1 MPCAAVSR
9 RDFLARTGALAL
21 ASAVPLRA
29 QVRERPPNV
38 VLIYAD
44 DQGYGDAAC
53 YGADYPTPNLD
64 RMAQEGVRF
73 TDYYSPYASC
83 SPSRAGMLTGCY
95 PPRVSMNH
103 VLGPRAGIGLNPEE
117 TTIADMLKP
126 LGYATA
132 CVGKWHIGDYPDFLP
147 TKQGF
152 DEYFGLPYS
161 NDMWPVGY
169 DGKPRPK
176 KNYPP
181 LPLIEGDKVIE
192 TIDNLDEQAQLTTRY
207 TEKAVDFIRRNAA
220 RPFFLYL
227 PHTMVHVPIAV
238 SDKFKGKSGKG
249 LFGDAVMELDWS
261 VGQILQAI
269 QQIGQDQ
276 NTLVIY
282 TSDNGPWLNFGNHAG
297 SVGPLRGGKGNTFDG
312 GQREIGLMRWPGTI
326 PAGLV
331 QTEPASSIDLLP
343 TIAEITGAALP
354 EKKIDG
360 LSMLPLMRGDRKAK
374 CPHEALL
381 FYYGSGQLQAIR
393 SGRWKLHFP
402 HSYRSY
408 EGVAPGK
415 DGFPG
420 KYAKGKIGL
429 ELFDLRAEIGERT
442 NVAEANPDVVKRL
455 QDLAKTMDDEIQRNK
470 RPPGRRPGAV
480 PEKIVAK
487 PLQPKPIAAD
497 AHGAFVCPALHAR
510 LANPDGARYVESQY
524 RKNIGNWHSLDLVVS
539 WQLQD
544 LPAGRYRVV
553 VRQALEH
560 PLAGGEFVVSVGD
573 AKVQGNVKT
582 TPSWRECVDV
592 DAGIVAVP
600 KPGTQTVSIQGTKL
614 SSGRCVMNL
623 NCLRLVPVR

>member
-1 MPCAAVSR
+1 
-9 RDFLARTGALAL
+9 
-21 ASAVPLRA
+21 
-29 QVRERPPNV
+29 
-38 VLIYAD
+38 
-44 DQGYGDAAC
+44 
-53 YGADYPTPNLD
+53 
-64 RMAQEGVRF
+64 
-73 TDYYSPYASC
+73 
-83 SPSRAGMLTGCY
+83 
-95 PPRVSMNH
+95 
-103 VLGPRAGIGLNPEE
+103 
-117 TTIADMLKP
+117 
-126 LGYATA
+126 
-132 CVGKWHIGDYPDFLP
+132 
-147 TKQGF
+147 
-152 DEYFGLPYS
+152 
-161 NDMWPVGY
+161 
-169 DGKPRPK
+169 
-176 KNYPP
+176 
-181 LPLIEGDKVIE
+181 
-192 TIDNLDEQAQLTTRY
+192 
-207 TEKAVDFIRRNAA
+207 
-220 RPFFLYL
+220 
-227 PHTMVHVPIAV
+227 
-238 SDKFKGKSGKG
+238 
-249 LFGDAVMELDWS
+249 
-261 VGQILQAI
+261 
-269 QQIGQDQ
+269 
-276 NTLVIY
+276 
-282 TSDNGPWLNFGNHAG
+282 
-297 SVGPLRGGKGNTFDG
+297 
-312 GQREIGLMRWPGTI
+312 
-326 PAGLV
+326 
-331 QTEPASSIDLLP
+331 
-343 TIAEITGAALP
+343 
-354 EKKIDG
+354 
-360 LSMLPLMRGDRKAK
+360 
-374 CPHEALL
+374 
-381 FYYGSGQLQAIR
+381 
-393 SGRWKLHFP
+393 
-402 HSYRSY
+402 
-408 EGVAPGK
+408 VAPGK